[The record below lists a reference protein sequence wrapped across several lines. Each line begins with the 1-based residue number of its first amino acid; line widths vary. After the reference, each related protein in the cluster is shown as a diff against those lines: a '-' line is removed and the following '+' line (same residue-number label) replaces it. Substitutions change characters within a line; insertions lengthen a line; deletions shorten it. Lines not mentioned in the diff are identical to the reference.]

1 MQYVTGKLFLLLG
14 LLSIGNVVQAQL
26 PSSDPLGLGIAPASD
41 ALDEVDSQ
49 AGLPSLTRLFALAL
63 ENDSELMRQ
72 RYESQA
78 TGQEVP
84 MARAA
89 LRPQI
94 EASASAIYQR
104 ADNIY
109 TQNPEDYPA
118 EVYDDRISGT
128 TNDTLWRIDVTQP
141 LFSLERWRSVDKA
154 LAQADA
160 ADLRIVV
167 AERNLALSLVD
178 AYLNAYLASRKLGLL
193 DAKREAL
200 NLQRRQAQRAYDLG
214 IGDRINLLEAQS
226 RLDQAVADQ
235 VKAENELA
243 NALSD
248 LERLTGRLPDFR
260 GSALGSIEPVTLEH
274 EWENTQQ
281 WLSRVDDNAEVRLA
295 NQLYQ
300 VAQLDTGM
308 RRAGHYP
315 ELNLT
320 VGYRDLNSSDELRS
334 SEDVTASLELDIPI
348 YRGGYTSASIRQGEL
363 VALASREAL
372 TNERRLARQEV
383 RKRLRSLQ
391 GNARQLE
398 ALSRSIESSQLFLE
412 AAIRGENLGLRDLV
426 DVLDARAELYDL
438 RIQFVE
444 VLCQYLGDRTYL
456 EAATGAL
463 DTADLVAI
471 TARLRELSQ
480 APESSSG
487 A

>member
-1 MQYVTGKLFLLLG
+1 MRQTLRNLALLVG
-14 LLSIGNVVQAQL
+14 LLSVSGGTFAQL
-26 PSSDPLGLGIAPASD
+26 PGSDPLGLGIAPAN
-41 ALDEVDSQ
+41 DSLEDIDTQ
-49 AGLPSLTRLFALAL
+49 AGLPSLTRLFVLAL

-89 LRPQI
+89 LRPYV
-94 EASASAIYQR
+94 EAGASAIYQR

-109 TQNPEDYPA
+109 TQNPGDYPS
-118 EVYDDRISGT
+118 EVYEDRVSGT
-128 TNDTLWRIDVTQP
+128 THDTLWRIDITQP

-160 ADLRIVV
+160 ADLRVAV

-200 NLQRRQAQRAYDLG
+200 NLQRHQAQRAYDLG

-260 GSALGSIEPVTLEH
+260 GPALGNIERVSLEH

-281 WLSRVDDNAEVRLA
+281 WLSRVDDNVEVRLA
-295 NQLYQ
+295 KQVYE
-300 VAQLDTGM
+300 VAQLDTDV

-315 ELNLT
+315 ELNLSL
-320 VGYRDLNSSDELRS
+320 GYRDLNSSDELRT
-334 SEDVTASLELDIPI
+334 SEDVTASLELDVPI

-363 VALASREAL
+363 TALASREAL
-372 TNERRLARQEV
+372 TNERRLAHQEV
-383 RKRLRSLQ
+383 RKRLRNLQ

-398 ALSRSIESSQLFLE
+398 ALTRSIESSQLFLE

-444 VLCQYLGDRTYL
+444 VFCQYLGDRTYL
-456 EAATGAL
+456 EAATGDL
-463 DTADLVAI
+463 DTPDLI
-471 TARLRELSQ
+471 TIMSRLNEVSQ
-480 APESSSG
+480 PDKTPSA